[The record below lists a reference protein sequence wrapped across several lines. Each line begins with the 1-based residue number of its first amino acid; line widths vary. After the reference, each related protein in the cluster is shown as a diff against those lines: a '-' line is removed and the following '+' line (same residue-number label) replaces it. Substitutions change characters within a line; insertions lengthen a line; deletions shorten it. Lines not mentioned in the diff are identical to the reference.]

1 MVVEWEEACGNF
13 LGQLEYP
20 RSLYSFGYC
29 TLVKIPANARLR
41 FVHVTVYEPCTKW
54 KTVNNSWSWVSGLH
68 DEIFRGSVHTPAIYF
83 QVR

>member
-41 FVHVTVYEPCTKW
+41 FVHVTVYEPCTK
-54 KTVNNSWSWVSGLH
+54 
-68 DEIFRGSVHTPAIYF
+68 
-83 QVR
+83 